1 MEDSCELEEMKQA
14 VKDVEEVNCH
24 SLIDQL

>member
-1 MEDSCELEEMKQA
+1 MEDSCEVEEMKQG

>member
-1 MEDSCELEEMKQA
+1 MEDSCELEEMKQV